1 MWQAI
6 SDKLQDQVW
15 YQQGKA
21 KWDELDANTRTAI
34 KYGSLGLTIVGT
46 LALVTVSALSV
57 HGKKT
62 DLDEK
67 LALVQ
72 KIQSAQ
78 DELRKLK
85 EVTSSA
91 GVSAADEPWQGY
103 FELQASNSGVDP
115 TTLKVIGE
123 KPLSAP
129 PPKKGEKK
137 EESRMNEVLVDLS
150 LTKVNL
156 RQLVKFVFNVENG
169 GRTAKVRK
177 LEVVTQPDES
187 GYLDVTL
194 AVSGFSLKGTE

>member
-1 MWQAI
+1 MWQSI
-6 SDKLQDQVW
+6 SDKLQDQIW

-21 KWDELDANTRTAI
+21 KWDELDSNTRTAI
-34 KYGSLGLTIVGT
+34 KYGTLGITVVGT
-46 LALVTVSALSV
+46 LALVVTSAVTVS
-57 HGKKT
+57 GKKS
-62 DLDEK
+62 DLDDR
-67 LALVQ
+67 LGLVQ

-78 DELRKLK
+78 EELRKLK

-103 FELQASNSGVDP
+103 FEAQAAASGLD
-115 TTLKVIGE
+115 TATMKITGE
-123 KPLSAP
+123 KRLSAP
-129 PPKKGEKK
+129 APKKGEKK

-177 LEVVTQPDES
+177 LEINTQPDES

-194 AVSGFSLKGTE
+194 AVSGFSLKGGE